1 MLQDYFYYSRSERVA
16 ALTLV
21 ILILFFFGLNSYLY
35 WRPNSEP
42 PLKMEVLLLEQ
53 DKVDSLAPE
62 EIVLAPFDPN
72 LAEQEE
78 LEQLGL
84 SARTAR
90 SIINYRSK
98 GGKYRYKEDLAK
110 IYTLDSAD
118 YIRLKPYIQLPG
130 RPANFEPY
138 KRKKK
143 RQKRRPKFDRLEINS
158 ANEQDWQELR
168 GIGPGYAR
176 RIVKFRKA
184 LGGFYKIEQVAELY
198 GLPDSTYQKIKGKLH
213 CRPHNIKKINLN
225 TATEEELK
233 SHPYLNWKQA
243 KAIVRWRE
251 EQEPFDGPHVL
262 QTLFEFDD
270 GSGNYER
277 LLPYLSW

>member
-35 WRPNSEP
+35 WRPSSEP
-42 PLKMEVLLLEQ
+42 SLKMEVLLLEQ
-53 DKVDSLAPE
+53 DKADSLAPE

-110 IYTLDSAD
+110 IYTLDSTD
-118 YIRLKPYIQLPG
+118 YIRLRPYIQLPE

-138 KRKKK
+138 KQKKK
-143 RQKRRPKFDRLEINS
+143 KRRPKFDRLEINS
-158 ANEQDWQELR
+158 ANEQDWQELC

-184 LGGFYKIEQVAELY
+184 LGGFHKIEQVAELY

-262 QTLFEFDD
+262 QTFFEFDD

>member
-16 ALTLV
+16 ALTLI

-90 SIINYRSK
+90 FIINYRSK
-98 GGKYRYKEDLAK
+98 GGKVSLQRRFGEDLH
-110 IYTLDSAD
+110 
-118 YIRLKPYIQLPG
+118 
-130 RPANFEPY
+130 
-138 KRKKK
+138 
-143 RQKRRPKFDRLEINS
+143 
-158 ANEQDWQELR
+158 LR
-168 GIGPGYAR
+168 
-176 RIVKFRKA
+176 
-184 LGGFYKIEQVAELY
+184 
-198 GLPDSTYQKIKGKLH
+198 
-213 CRPHNIKKINLN
+213 
-225 TATEEELK
+225 
-233 SHPYLNWKQA
+233 
-243 KAIVRWRE
+243 
-251 EQEPFDGPHVL
+251 
-262 QTLFEFDD
+262 
-270 GSGNYER
+270 
-277 LLPYLSW
+277 